1 MADPGKNTF
10 KRITNNDIFRELM
23 ETKEHV
29 LKQNGSIKLN
39 MKWLYGLSAIVLAI
53 ISWALAA

>member
-1 MADPGKNTF
+1 MTDPGKNTF
-10 KRITNNDIFRELM
+10 KRITNNDIFKEVM

-39 MKWLYGLSAIVLAI
+39 RRWLYGLSTIVLAI
-53 ISWALAA
+53 ISWALTA